1 MVTASETITYAVSV
15 QNSGSGNKFY
25 VDGVQQQKLVLIEGN
40 TYVFQNATNHPLRF
54 STAQDGTHGGGAE
67 YTEGVSYNSSGQ
79 VTINVTSDTPDLF
92 YYCSSHPGMGGA
104 AATDVP
110 HDMIDAVF
118 ELELTGSLLDFP
130 VIDPSSDTI
139 SKLSIKDSNV
149 TGSGEN
155 DVITSLQLDVS
166 ADAMVATLNDSVL
179 KLGGDFTEHQSISA
193 VLDFLSGRSVP
204 DFGEFPYD
212 QSLQLRSC

>member
-1 MVTASETITYAVSV
+1 MRATHTSS
-15 QNSGSGNKFY
+15 
-25 VDGVQQQKLVLIEGN
+25 
-40 TYVFQNATNHPLRF
+40 QNATNHPLRF

-118 ELELTGSLLDFP
+118 ELELEGSLLDFP
-130 VIDPSSDTI
+130 VIDPRSDTI

-155 DVITSLQLDVS
+155 DIITSLQLDVS

-179 KLGGDFTEHQSISA
+179 NLVAILLSIN
-193 VLDFLSGRSVP
+193 RSVR
-204 DFGEFPYD
+204 
-212 QSLQLRSC
+212 SLIFYQAGQCQILVNFRTINRYNYGLLKMVRRNNLITSTCLTQLVGGNMMKMVIG